1 MAQTYGQIKKMK
13 TAKIGTI
20 MPWAGNGNP
29 GTLPSNVPNGW
40 ILCDGKVYP
49 ASRYS
54 ILASIIGNSY
64 GGADITGNFPHYG
77 GTIKLPDLNGRVMM
91 DLEPGMLFNPTYQA
105 GQNDAY
111 LKLVDANGASLV
123 VADGFTKPISTL
135 ISANTNIVFTIN
147 SDLIFGGKL
156 KGGPGES
163 QITVS
168 NPTFTK
174 TVYVVNRK
182 LGINH
187 MPSHNHPGEYSNPV
201 AASTS
206 PQLFSPVPFRVS
218 GSVSGD
224 YGCPSTGWIQAQ
236 TGPANPSQWCN
247 GTGLVTYYDESVLV
261 ETFEFNEFISTPQQD
276 YSKVP
281 PATAPNVVY
290 EGISGYTGTFSSKPK
305 TTHAMVA
312 WEGYFPRPMEFLGTR
327 NFFGYQTGFI
337 GPTGIQDDPEYRPA
351 FVANASLTAGAT
363 SFTLTA
369 GIGANYD
376 FIRPFMLVDNTG
388 SSSAFLQTGTQIITI
403 TQEGSP
409 GSYTYLIELSK
420 AIGGGGTSTTQVRFR
435 DGTYP
440 TTLNTAITV
449 QNPAGNSAGS
459 HGHGTFEI
467 TMGSGLK
474 GVTTHAVNDVSKG
487 TITAEPLLGALNIL
501 ATVANPSQNIV
512 YIIRAY

>member
-29 GTLPSNVPNGW
+29 GTLPSNVPTGW
-40 ILCDGKVYP
+40 ILCDGRVYP
-49 ASRYS
+49 AGRYP

-64 GGADITGNFPHYG
+64 GGSDITGDFPHYG
-77 GTIKLPDLNGRVMM
+77 GTMKLPDLTGRVMM
-91 DLEPGMLFNPTYQA
+91 DLEPGMLFNPTYQS
-105 GQNDAY
+105 GQADAY
-111 LKLVDANGASLV
+111 LKLVDANGETLV
-123 VADGFTKPISTL
+123 VDDGFTKPINTL
-135 ISANTNIVFTIN
+135 ISADTDIVFTID
-147 SDLIFGGKL
+147 SDLVFNGKL

-163 QITVS
+163 QITLS
-168 NPTFTK
+168 DPSFTR

-187 MPSHNHPGEYSNPV
+187 MPSHNHPGTYSTAV
-201 AASTS
+201 ASSTS
-206 PQLFSPVPFRVS
+206 PQLFSPVPFQVS
-218 GSVSGD
+218 GSVDGD
-224 YGCPSTGWIQAQ
+224 YGCPATGWIQAQ
-236 TGPANPSQWCN
+236 AGPADPPQWCN
-247 GTGLVTYYDESVLV
+247 GTGFVTYYDESVLV
-261 ETFEFNEFISTPQQD
+261 ETFEFNEFISTPEKD
-276 YSKVP
+276 YSQVP
-281 PATAPNVVY
+281 PSTAPNVVY

-305 TTHAMVA
+305 TTHSMVA

-327 NFFGYQTGFI
+327 NFFGYQTGFT

-351 FVANASLTAGAT
+351 FVANASLTAGQT
-363 SFTLTA
+363 SFTLDA
-369 GIGANYD
+369 GIGADYD
-376 FIRPFMLVDNTG
+376 QIRPFMNVDTTG
-388 SSSAFLQTGTQIITI
+388 AAAAYLEKGTQIIAI
-403 TQEGSP
+403 TQQGSP
-409 GSYTYLIELSK
+409 GAYTYLIELSK
-420 AIGGGGTSTTQVRFR
+420 AIVGGGTATTQVRFR

-440 TTLNTAITV
+440 TSLNTPVSV

-467 TMGSGLK
+467 TMGTGLK

-487 TITAEPLLGALNIL
+487 TITADPLTGALNIL